1 VPKDSITPYPHAH
14 TSRLLLRRQADG
26 SLHYVEN
33 CPQVGK
39 QCYR

>member
-1 VPKDSITPYPHAH
+1 VPKDSVTPYPHAH
-14 TSRLLLRRQADG
+14 TSRLLLRRQSDG